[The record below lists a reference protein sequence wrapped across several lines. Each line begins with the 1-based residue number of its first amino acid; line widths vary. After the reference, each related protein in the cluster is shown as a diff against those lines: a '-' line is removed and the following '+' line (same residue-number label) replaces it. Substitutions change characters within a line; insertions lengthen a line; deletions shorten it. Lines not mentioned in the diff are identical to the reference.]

1 MRTVREVMSSD
12 IEVLRTTETAADA
25 ASYLSVHDEEAVPLC
40 LGDGS
45 LAGSVSHRDIVTK
58 VVAKGLDPREVQL
71 AEFASSADADTV
83 AVDIDLSVEEAVTV
97 MCRHHRARL
106 PVLESDRVVGS
117 LSRRDAAR
125 VLSFGPV
132 WADTES

>member
-12 IEVLRTTETAADA
+12 IEVLRITETAADA
-25 ASYLSVHDEEAVPLC
+25 ASYLAMHDEEAVPLC
-40 LGDGS
+40 LVDGS
-45 LAGSVSHRDIVTK
+45 LAGAVTNRDIVAK

-71 AEFASSADADTV
+71 AELAETIDAV
-83 AVDIDLSVEEAVTV
+83 AVDIDVSVEEAVTV

-117 LSRRDAAR
+117 VTRRDVAR
-125 VLSFGPV
+125 ALSFAPV